1 MLQKV
6 FPWQFLLEIILHQP
20 LILGKIEMVSVVT
33 LFKFSITNGKHFI
46 NNLSLIVDM
55 LKQSVPSDRE
65 HRWQLFDVWF
75 NLMSTLFDKIMK
87 VCVCVCLFVCV
98 CLCVCLCVRDEAI
111 LQSLI
116 SIHCNIYYCSTNNI
130 NILYITI

>member
-1 MLQKV
+1 
-6 FPWQFLLEIILHQP
+6 
-20 LILGKIEMVSVVT
+20 MVSVVT

-55 LKQSVPSDRE
+55 LKQSVPIDRE

-87 VCVCVCLFVCV
+87 VCVC
-98 CLCVCLCVRDEAI
+98 LCVRDEAI

-116 SIHCNIYYCSTNNI
+116 SMHCNIYYCSTNNI

>member
-6 FPWQFLLEIILHQP
+6 FPWQFLLEIILHRP
-20 LILGKIEMVSVVT
+20 SILEKIEMVTVVT
-33 LFKFSITNGKHFI
+33 LLKFSITNGKHFV

-55 LKQSVPSDRE
+55 LKLSMPSDRE

-87 VCVCVCLFVCV
+87 VCVFVCV
-98 CLCVCLCVRDEAI
+98 CTHVCVCVFA
-111 LQSLI
+111 
-116 SIHCNIYYCSTNNI
+116 
-130 NILYITI
+130 